1 MTNTENIDIT
11 VRLNYLNEEID
22 IVKIIEEYLLKFIEK
37 ELTKS

>member
-37 ELTKS
+37 EMTKS